1 MRSIF
6 LPLAA
11 TLLLVG
17 ATAHA
22 DETPAPAAPAPLPA
36 PPTPA
41 PLPAAPTAAPTPTA
55 TPAIGSYRAR
65 YVEARESLL
74 AGHFDECRDAFATL
88 AAEAPSESDRLLASE
103 MADICGNLAKK
114 GLAFVHQKDLGES
127 NLSAKATG
135 IRTTDELAILYTNA
149 VLYGV
154 GTGFFVGAAVDAKGP
169 AGFVL
174 PMIGTAGVASALI
187 YAADRGKGMPYG
199 VPQSITTGLY
209 LGFEQGLL
217 WTLWQDANN
226 SYSNRWKENTKAA
239 VIWGSA
245 TLGAL
250 AGGIVGATST
260 ATPGRASWV
269 GSTGLWTGVV
279 AGFAGLA
286 AHGDGRGDDAA
297 FELTAAIGVAAGAGI
312 GLLTA
317 KAVSPSIARVR
328 FLDLGALAGGLLA
341 GGLYYAAAD
350 RSSNATAF
358 STITAL
364 GVLGGLGTAWALT
377 SSMPRDD
384 GPRVK
389 DEAKFS
395 PTIAPTQGGAT
406 FGVAGMF

>member
-1 MRSIF
+1 MRSLL
-6 LPLAA
+6 LPVASS
-11 TLLLVG
+11 LLLVG

-22 DETPAPAAPAPLPA
+22 DDAVPAPAASPAPLPAPAAAPAAPAPA
-36 PPTPA
+36 
-41 PLPAAPTAAPTPTA
+41 
-55 TPAIGSYRAR
+55 PAIGSYRAR
-65 YVEARESLL
+65 YIEAREALL
-74 AGHFDECRDAFATL
+74 AGHFDTCRDAFATL

-103 MADICGNLAKK
+103 MADVCGNLAKR

-127 NLSAKATG
+127 NLSAKAAG
-135 IRTTDELAILYTNA
+135 IRTVDELAILYTNA

-187 YAADRGKGMPYG
+187 YAADRGKGMAYG

-217 WTLWQDANN
+217 WTLWHEANTTYQD
-226 SYSNRWKENTKAA
+226 SWKDSTIAT
-239 VIWGSA
+239 VIWGST

-250 AGGIVGATST
+250 AGGIIGGTST

-279 AGFAGLA
+279 AGLAGLA

-297 FELTAAIGVAAGAGI
+297 FELTAAIGVAAGAGL

-341 GGLYYAAAD
+341 GGLYYAAAY
-350 RSSNATAF
+350 RSSSTTGF

-377 SSMPRDD
+377 SGMPRDD
-384 GPRVK
+384 GPQAK

-406 FGVAGMF
+406 FGVAGVF